1 MINLQLFRDA
11 MKAAL
16 AYKNESTDFMD
27 EIMKELE
34 VIIKKFTFL
43 IRVRFSVFILSL
55 LLKDLKLFVI
65 NI

>member
-55 LLKDLKLFVI
+55 LL
-65 NI
+65 